1 LKIFLSLTE
10 NCRQRELNACVLTD
24 IGLEC
29 LATWKDGSEM
39 FYYGRLSA
47 AGIVDKE
54 DKYRCFV

>member
-1 LKIFLSLTE
+1 MLLF
-10 NCRQRELNACVLTD
+10 CGTD

-39 FYYGRLSA
+39 YFYGRLNG

-54 DKYRCFV
+54 DKYRCFVSTIIYISFSTAI